1 MIVRGIEVR
10 RHDSPNFIKE
20 FQTELLY
27 TLFDCKDSAEVLS
40 EGYDNAL
47 SLVTKIIDKTMTN
60 EILIKDL
67 VVSKILRQDLHKYRN
82 LFPHVSAALQM
93 SEAGIPLVRGDTV
106 QYIYSD
112 ATHTNPL
119 QGDASRSH

>member
-1 MIVRGIEVR
+1 
-10 RHDSPNFIKE
+10 
-20 FQTELLY
+20 
-27 TLFDCKDSAEVLS
+27 
-40 EGYDNAL
+40 
-47 SLVTKIIDKTMTN
+47 MTN